1 MDVSLNT
8 FPAEAGVDAKR
19 ILSGVESQRMTDDLD
34 KVKKQ
39 EVSVAL
45 QTVIGQEARVV
56 AGGTII

>member
-8 FPAEAGVDAKR
+8 FPAEARVDAKR
-19 ILSGVESQRMTDDLD
+19 ILSGVESQRMTDNLD

-39 EVSVAL
+39 AVSVAL